1 MRLQQADNP
10 PVTADAVPA
19 PFTQGGLRCGGTN
32 GFSQP
37 PHPSREAAS
46 RPTKASGCWAAAVAA
61 SATGSAPLR
70 ALYTRGPWG
79 AAVQSALSNHRALH
93 ERPLTQRGRAYIPLL
108 RPRPRSLCRGGL
120 YGRPEP
126 AAIIDSL
133 PESRPGKRAADS
145 RPYGG
150 NGNIYIKKL
159 LCAAFAP
166 RSRAVRAALEKRSVA
181 VTASRFHWPARS
193 REGEG
198 STGRDGSVERNGL
211 RNAASWD
218 ARRAAP
224 MGVRGP
230 QPRRILGTFLR

>member
-1 MRLQQADNP
+1 MRRYKRLFA
-10 PVTADAVPA
+10 AAA
-19 PFTQGGLRCGGTN
+19 PFTRGRFAAHQGKRLLGRCGRCICHRQRSLAGPLHK
-32 GFSQP
+32 GALGRGGAIGLIKPSHP
-37 PHPSREAAS
+37 PREAAD
-46 RPTKASGCWAAAVAA
+46 AA
-61 SATGSAPLR
+61 R
-70 ALYTRGPWG
+70 
-79 AAVQSALSNHRALH
+79 
-93 ERPLTQRGRAYIPLL
+93 RAYIPLL